1 MGLIQALARAVTAAL
16 RALASFSI
24 RFCQQSGRWIVERV
38 VTPAWDYFGEATSA
52 ATKAVVGLVSDT
64 IRGVAK
70 LPGATLRGTAAV
82 LEGGGKL
89 AGATLGVAAAV
100 PGAVARGLAGGGGMA
115 APPAPQAQPDPGM
128 ADVRDALADLALQRE
143 MLRHTHKVATPRG
156 AAPESDGSLEAR
168 FVHRY
173 AMATRDE
180 RDEMDIEQLPGHLQ
194 SWLLSLDE
202 RQLLKLA
209 TSGVHVCERAIAG
222 KRTGIVGLPIP
233 DDPDYEPLPPR
244 DATAGMSVG
253 AVLRD
258 SGALGSRIAA
268 AKGRRAER
276 EPLH

>member
-1 MGLIQALARAVTAAL
+1 MGLVSALAQIVKAVMRAI
-16 RALASFSI
+16 ASFTV
-24 RFCQQSGRWIVERV
+24 RFCQETGRWIVERV
-38 VTPAWDYFGEATSA
+38 VTPAWDYFGEATTA
-52 ATKAVVGLVSDT
+52 ATKAVVGLVPNT

-70 LPGATLRGTAAV
+70 LLGAVLRGTAAV
-82 LEGGGKL
+82 VEGGGKL
-89 AGATLGVAAAV
+89 AGATLGAAAAI

-115 APPAPQAQPDPGM
+115 APPALQTQPDPGM

-143 MLRHTHKVATPRG
+143 MLRHAHKVATPRG
-156 AAPESDGSLEAR
+156 TAPESDGSLEAR

-180 RDEMDIEQLPGHLQ
+180 RDEMDVEQLPEHLQ

-209 TSGVHVCERAIAG
+209 TSGVQVCERVIAG
-222 KRTGIVGLPIP
+222 RRTGIVGLPIP
-233 DDPDYEPLPPR
+233 DETDYEPLPPR
-244 DATAGMSVG
+244 DATAGMSIG

-258 SGALGSRIAA
+258 RDALGSRVAA